1 MERTMILFL
10 LVLAVLACAAG
21 IFLVLRARRTT
32 PASPEVPAQ
41 TDPTSEPEAPPTKA
55 APLPALTEKLT
66 AFLALLEN
74 PALAQSGRIELT
86 RAGEESLALL
96 CYVAPKGLLLE
107 AMMGGPRQSSPA
119 QQAALLEEGF
129 PPLLLRKEMIFAP
142 FNGRE
147 LMMTTSLPWPGD
159 QEGHFALGLAA
170 QLAPVF
176 PGCRV
181 SHTRDSVVLRL
192 RSAQGKAAE
201 WHKIDQQD
209 NFSSGKGA
217 KAQGS

>member
-1 MERTMILFL
+1 MERTMIVFL
-10 LVLAVLACAAG
+10 LVLAVLACAAA
-21 IFLVLRARRTT
+21 IFLGLRARPTT
-32 PASPEVPAQ
+32 SAAPAAPAQ
-41 TDPTSEPEAPPTKA
+41 TDPAPEPEAPQTKA
-55 APLPALTEKLT
+55 APLSALTEKLT

-107 AMMGGPRQSSPA
+107 AMLGGPRQSSPA
-119 QQAALLEEGF
+119 QQAALLEQGF
-129 PPLLLRKEMIFAP
+129 PPTLLRKEMIFAP

-147 LMMTTSLPWPGD
+147 LMMTTSLPWPGN
-159 QEGHFALGLAA
+159 QEGPFALGLASL
-170 QLAPVF
+170 LAPVL
-176 PGCRV
+176 PQCRV

-201 WHKIDQQD
+201 RHRD
-209 NFSSGKGA
+209 NQREDFSLEEGA
-217 KAQGS
+217 AAQGS